1 MLFNEKLYDIKK
13 LFSSSSISSIKN
25 IFLLRENSSGKGNID
40 NFIGKNIF
48 AIYFVIAG
56 NDIKKFFI
64 NS

>member
-1 MLFNEKLYDIKK
+1 MHSNQFNSNNME
-13 LFSSSSISSIKN
+13 
-25 IFLLRENSSGKGNID
+25 NID